1 MKIDRKWLN
10 IILPLAFV
18 LMCVAF
24 ILLHLFDGSV
34 MWSGAGF
41 GSLHRVICKVIL
53 PAPETFSDNQTYRT
67 AWSHLWALW
76 GIGFAFFPLLSL
88 VLTANGKKVPAI
100 VFAGINMALSLIFTV
115 HAFLRYRPHASISS
129 ILITTLGWIGWVLFI
144 VAGVLI
150 LLNALGRL
158 KNKKLTVIFFVSLSC
173 ISIVLFGLLASAR
186 GKRVGNVDCVIN
198 VLRQYRHLN
207 QSGVLNTFAALHPFS
222 CAVLFATM
230 GLASIC
236 TFPKCKKRRIA
247 TVDRAVQTETVEK
260 ASELSLMDEL
270 EKLAQLHEQGD
281 LTDEEFQQEKE
292 RILARM

>member
-24 ILLHLFDGSV
+24 ALLHLFDGSG
-34 MWSGAGF
+34 MWSGVGF
-41 GSLHRVICKVIL
+41 GSIHRVICKVIL
-53 PAPETFSDNQTYRT
+53 PAPETFSDNQTYGT

-100 VFAGINMALSLIFTV
+100 VFAGINMALSLVFGV
-115 HAFLRYRPHASISS
+115 RAFPEYHPRAA
-129 ILITTLGWIGWVLFI
+129 ILLMTIKWIGWPLFI
-144 VAGVLI
+144 IAGVLI
-150 LLNALGRL
+150 LLNALGFI
-158 KNKKLTVIFFVSLSC
+158 KNKKLTAILFVALSFT
-173 ISIVLFGLLASAR
+173 SVVLFGLLASAR
-186 GKRVGNVDCVIN
+186 GSRFGDVDRIID

-207 QSGVLNTFAALHPFS
+207 QRGVLNSGAAGHPFS

-230 GLASIC
+230 GLASVC
-236 TFPKCKKRRIA
+236 TFPKREKRRIA
-247 TVDRAVQTETVEK
+247 TVDQAVQTETAEK